1 MSSPIE
7 DYAMIGDCQTAA
19 LVGKNGSI
27 DWLCFPRFDSPS
39 CFAALLGSPENG
51 RWQVAPIAEPKAVRR
66 RYVGD
71 TLVLE
76 TEFETDDGVVAVIDF
91 MPVRDVA
98 PDVVR
103 IVEGRRGTVRVRS
116 ELAIRFDYGSV
127 VPWVQKDDGGITAV
141 AGPNALHLRTPAETH
156 GENMMTVSE
165 FAVNEGDRVP
175 FVLTWHHSYA
185 PDPVPIN
192 PEAALGETLS
202 WWEEWSSL
210 CTYRGIEAGPRD
222 AVAHHVEGPDLP
234 AQRRHRRGGHHVP
247 ARVPRRSP
255 ELGLSLC
262 WLRDATFTLLS
273 LVNAGY
279 TDEARAWR
287 EWLLRAVA
295 GDPSK
300 LQIMYGLGGER
311 RLDEYEVPWLGGYEG
326 SRPVRVGN
334 AASTQFQLDVYGEVS
349 DALHQARVAGLK
361 AAPAGWALETALLQ
375 FVEEVWDQ
383 PDEGIWEVRGEKR
396 HFTHSKVMAWVA
408 VDRAIK
414 SAERFGLDGPL
425 DRWRALRQ
433 AIHDRVCRDGFD
445 PELNS
450 FVQSFGSKLLDA
462 SLLMLPIVGF
472 LPPGDPRVRGTV
484 EAIEKNLLRDG
495 FVLRYDTSKSADG
508 LPPGEGAFL
517 ACTFWLAD
525 NYALMGEC
533 EKAREVFDRLAALC
547 NDVGLLSEEYD
558 PGTKRLVG
566 NYPQA
571 FSHIGLINTAMNLSR
586 PAEGPAEQRKQC

>member
-1 MSSPIE
+1 
-7 DYAMIGDCQTAA
+7 
-19 LVGKNGSI
+19 
-27 DWLCFPRFDSPS
+27 
-39 CFAALLGSPENG
+39 
-51 RWQVAPIAEPKAVRR
+51 
-66 RYVGD
+66 
-71 TLVLE
+71 
-76 TEFETDDGVVAVIDF
+76 VVAVIDF